1 MVVYLDSVFVLNAVM
16 DYVLC
21 LVTGR
26 LAGIRLCRW
35 RYLAAGLVGGLYSV
49 AVFLPGCAFLS
60 EIPVKLAAG
69 VLMSLIAYGGEDH
82 LARLILLLL
91 AISCAMAGCVLL
103 LGFAAG
109 NGEMVMRGIFYTDVD
124 GRTLLIAATSVYL
137 VITLVFKTAAKHGT
151 RGELLEIRVSLN
163 GRTASMTALQDS
175 GNDLRN
181 PMDGRPILVVAP
193 GVLDG
198 VLPSEVR
205 SKITSKRLE
214 APVELLEPLMEAAPE
229 LKPQLLPYRAVGT
242 SGGLLLTIRTE
253 WVEIYGTRH
262 SGILAALSPTV
273 LGNGYTALWGGEVR
287 KV

>member
-69 VLMSLIAYGGEDH
+69 ILMSLIAYGGEDH
-82 LARLILLLL
+82 PARLILLR
-91 AISCAMAGCVLL
+91 
-103 LGFAAG
+103 FAAG
-109 NGEMVMRGIFYTDVD
+109 SGEMVMRGIFYTDVD